1 MSWLWNPSASNHIMS
16 SNNRYNN
23 DIRVTSTSMDQGA
36 DCDPSKENMNPRHQM
51 ALSKSSKGGLAQS
64 ASVNNGFN
72 SYQGGLS
79 IPAISAACY
88 LVYEPDSSGRLVEHY
103 STELCKGA
111 IGRWTPGAAKA
122 IAPFKFKRNAGRNVL
137 IGNCSA
143 GVLGRK
149 NFCSGW
155 CQFVRSA
162 MVLQGEVTIF
172 EIPLGYKAM
181 PVDVYL
187 YFDDNRS
194 THQTK
199 KLIPGEPTSTD
210 GLLAVACIPK
220 STPFYENMRVGAFVH
235 DLCFRAVSH
244 DADFC

>member
-16 SNNRYNN
+16 SNNNYNSNTLNRVDLSAADNGRN
-23 DIRVTSTSMDQGA
+23 D
-36 DCDPSKENMNPRHQM
+36 DPSYSKENANPRAEL
-51 ALSKSSKGGLAQS
+51 ALFKSKGLAVS
-64 ASVNNGFN
+64 TSVNNGIN
-72 SYQGGLS
+72 SHQGSLV
-79 IPAISAACY
+79 IPSGAACY

-103 STELCKGA
+103 STEPCKGA
-111 IGRWTPGAAKA
+111 IGRWTAGPSKT

-162 MVLQGEVTIF
+162 MVLHGEVTLF

-187 YFDDNRS
+187 YLDDARS

-199 KLIPGEPTSTD
+199 KLVPGEPTSTD

-220 STPFYENMRVGAFVH
+220 STPFYVNMRVGTY
-235 DLCFRAVSH
+235 
-244 DADFC
+244 